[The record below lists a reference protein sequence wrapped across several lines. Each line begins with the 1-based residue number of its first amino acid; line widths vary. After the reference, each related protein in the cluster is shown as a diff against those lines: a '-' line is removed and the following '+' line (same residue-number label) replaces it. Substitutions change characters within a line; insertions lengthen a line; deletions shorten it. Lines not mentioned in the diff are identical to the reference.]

1 MAKNK
6 FTEEQTAALEAR
18 GKAIVSASAGSGK
31 TTVMIEKIVRLILGG
46 ADVSEILAVTFTK
59 KAAQQMKDKLK
70 SALVKAV
77 NSEGTPVSDLHALFR
92 GGHGRRFFHR
102 FRVRRAGKRIAAA
115 RLNGAVRRVVYG
127 KRSRFSAFVVGVFP
141 QKKGRHVKKSAHV
154 RLCLAAR

>member
-59 KAAQQMKDKLK
+59 I
-70 SALVKAV
+70 S
-77 NSEGTPVSDLHALFR
+77 
-92 GGHGRRFFHR
+92 
-102 FRVRRAGKRIAAA
+102 
-115 RLNGAVRRVVYG
+115 
-127 KRSRFSAFVVGVFP
+127 
-141 QKKGRHVKKSAHV
+141 
-154 RLCLAAR
+154 